1 VTAHDGRAASRVEPR
16 LAIAAIVVAEF
27 FGTSLWFT
35 ANAAAGDLGR
45 AWGLTTG
52 ELGTLTAAVQL
63 GFISGTLAFALSGL
77 ADRFPASRIFAVCAA
92 LGALANAGL
101 ALAAHGVAV
110 AAVFRF
116 LTGFALAGVY
126 PVGMKLVVTWGPAR
140 AGETLGWLVGMLVL
154 GTALPHA
161 VRAGGAALPWQGA
174 VLASSLLAVAG
185 GILVLA
191 LGTGP
196 HLAHAGRPR
205 RAQWGAVLQAFRVPA
220 VRASALAYFGHQ
232 WELYAFWTVTPFL
245 VAAVLA
251 RDGTADAVAVSAW
264 SFAIIAT
271 GAVGCVAAGRL
282 SRRLGSAPVAA
293 LALAGSA
300 AACLAYP
307 LAVDAPTAVVL
318 ALLLFWGFAV
328 VADSA
333 QFSTLSAQACPP
345 GLVGSALAFQNSIGF
360 LITVFSIALATSV
373 IDTLGARVAW
383 LLLPGPVL
391 GLLALAPLLRRQHP
405 PRAEP

>member
-1 VTAHDGRAASRVEPR
+1 MTAHRTGIEPR

-35 ANAAAGDLGR
+35 ANAAAADLGR

-52 ELGTLTAAVQL
+52 DLGTLTAAVQL
-63 GFISGTLAFALSGL
+63 GFIGGTLVFALSGL
-77 ADRFPASRIFAVCAA
+77 ADRFPASRIFATCAVA
-92 LGALANAGL
+92 GALANAGL
-101 ALAAHGVAV
+101 ALAAHGVV
-110 AAVFRF
+110 AAAAFRF

-126 PVGMKLVVTWGPAR
+126 PIGMKLVVTWGPAR

-161 VRAGGAALPWQGA
+161 VRAGGATLPWQGA
-174 VLASSLLAVAG
+174 VLASSLLAVLG
-185 GILVLA
+185 GAIVLA

-196 HLAHAGRPR
+196 HLAEAGGAQ
-205 RAQWGAVLQAFRVPA
+205 RARWGAVLAAFRVPA

-245 VAAVLA
+245 VAAALA
-251 RDGTADAVAVSAW
+251 RDGAVEPVAVSLW
-264 SFAIIAT
+264 SFAVIAA
-271 GAVGCVAAGRL
+271 GAVGCVTAGRL
-282 SRRLGSAPVAA
+282 SRRLGSARVAA

-300 AACLAYP
+300 AACLVYP
-307 LAVDAPTAVVL
+307 IAIEGPTTLVL
-318 ALLLFWGFAV
+318 ALLLFWGYAV

-345 GLVGSALAFQNSIGF
+345 GLVGSALAFQNSVGF
-360 LITVFSIALATSV
+360 LITVFSIALATTV

-383 LLLPGPVL
+383 LLLPGPVF
-391 GLLALAPLLRRQHP
+391 GLIALAPLVRRSDS
-405 PRAEP
+405 AG